1 MATDRGKSGDVT
13 RHGSNPLSDTLPEAL
28 HTLQQLGLPHNPCA
42 ATSGAVLGSS
52 APSASVPRARLGP
65 ARLRPS
71 RPLGPTRAASPRVP
85 APRPPRARLCPARL
99 RPRRPLGPT
108 CAARWLPVSARGHS
122 HLIKG
127 QTLSPD
133 DVVVQMSRGRIAP
146 HPEPTCS
153 PSTGEY
159 YVDASGGDLQ
169 VDVLN
174 WTLVNG
180 GLAPKSWTD
189 YLYLS
194 VGSTLSNAGVSGQAF
209 HHGPQISN
217 VHELDMVTGKGEL
230 ITCSEEQNSELFHGV
245 LGGLGQFGIII
256 RARIALETAPHGVRW
271 IRALYSDF
279 AAFTRDQ
286 ELLVSLHSAHRSE
299 RFDYIEGF
307 VIIDV
312 IEDKIFLTI

>member
-1 MATDRGKSGDVT
+1 
-13 RHGSNPLSDTLPEAL
+13 
-28 HTLQQLGLPHNPCA
+28 
-42 ATSGAVLGSS
+42 
-52 APSASVPRARLGP
+52 
-65 ARLRPS
+65 
-71 RPLGPTRAASPRVP
+71 
-85 APRPPRARLCPARL
+85 
-99 RPRRPLGPT
+99 
-108 CAARWLPVSARGHS
+108 
-122 HLIKG
+122 
-127 QTLSPD
+127 
-133 DVVVQMSRGRIAP
+133 MSRGRIAP
-146 HPEPTCS
+146 RPEPTCS

-174 WTLVNG
+174 WTLAND

-245 LGGLGQFGIII
+245 LGGQGQFGIII

-271 IRALYSDF
+271 IRVLYSDF

-307 VIIDV
+307 VIIDEGLINNWRSSFFSPKNPV
-312 IEDKIFLTI
+312 KVSSVHSNTLLPRCLGSSASHAASKQPRCLGPRRDHPASALRLTAQHATSAPCAASPRQLLG

>member
-1 MATDRGKSGDVT
+1 
-13 RHGSNPLSDTLPEAL
+13 
-28 HTLQQLGLPHNPCA
+28 
-42 ATSGAVLGSS
+42 
-52 APSASVPRARLGP
+52 
-65 ARLRPS
+65 
-71 RPLGPTRAASPRVP
+71 
-85 APRPPRARLCPARL
+85 
-99 RPRRPLGPT
+99 
-108 CAARWLPVSARGHS
+108 
-122 HLIKG
+122 
-127 QTLSPD
+127 
-133 DVVVQMSRGRIAP
+133 MSRGRIAP
-146 HPEPTCS
+146 RPEPTCS

-174 WTLVNG
+174 WTLAND

-209 HHGPQISN
+209 HHRPQISN

-245 LGGLGQFGIII
+245 LGGQGQFGIII

-271 IRALYSDF
+271 IRILYSDF

-307 VIIDV
+307 VIIDEGLINNWRSSFFSPKNPV
-312 IEDKIFLTI
+312 KL

>member
-1 MATDRGKSGDVT
+1 MEETVAAAMLVAAAVGKKEKRKKERRGESS
-13 RHGSNPLSDTLPEAL
+13 RPAPA
-28 HTLQQLGLPHNPCA
+28 A

-52 APSASVPRARLGP
+52 APSASAPRARLD
-65 ARLRPS
+65 L
-71 RPLGPTRAASPRVP
+71 
-85 APRPPRARLCPARL
+85 ARL
-99 RPRRPLGPT
+99 RPRRTLGPT
-108 CAARWLPVSARGHS
+108 RAARWLPVSARGYSHS
-122 HLIKG
+122 IKG

-133 DVVVQMSRGRIAP
+133 GVVVQMSRGRIAP
-146 HPEPTCS
+146 RLEPTCS

-174 WTLVNG
+174 WTLANG
-180 GLAPKSWTD
+180 SLAPKSWTD

-194 VGSTLSNAGVSGQAF
+194 VGSTLSNAGVSGPAF

-245 LGGLGQFGIII
+245 LGGPGQFGIII

-271 IRALYSDF
+271 IRVLYSDF

-307 VIIDV
+307 VIIDEGLINKLEV
-312 IEDKIFLTI
+312 VLLLPQEPC

>member
-1 MATDRGKSGDVT
+1 
-13 RHGSNPLSDTLPEAL
+13 
-28 HTLQQLGLPHNPCA
+28 
-42 ATSGAVLGSS
+42 
-52 APSASVPRARLGP
+52 
-65 ARLRPS
+65 
-71 RPLGPTRAASPRVP
+71 
-85 APRPPRARLCPARL
+85 
-99 RPRRPLGPT
+99 
-108 CAARWLPVSARGHS
+108 
-122 HLIKG
+122 
-127 QTLSPD
+127 
-133 DVVVQMSRGRIAP
+133 MSRGRIAP
-146 HPEPTCS
+146 RLEPTCS

-159 YVDASGGDLQ
+159 YVDASGGGGGGGDLQ

-174 WTLVNG
+174 WTLANG
-180 GLAPKSWTD
+180 SLAPKSWTD

-194 VGSTLSNAGVSGQAF
+194 VGSTLSNAGVSRPAF
-209 HHGPQISN
+209 HHGPHINN

-271 IRALYSDF
+271 IRVLYSDF

-307 VIIDV
+307 VIIDEGLINNWRSSFFFPKNPV
-312 IEDKIFLTI
+312 KPRGCSQHAALTLRPHARQPASAARPTALPAASAPCAATPRQLFG

>member
-1 MATDRGKSGDVT
+1 
-13 RHGSNPLSDTLPEAL
+13 
-28 HTLQQLGLPHNPCA
+28 
-42 ATSGAVLGSS
+42 
-52 APSASVPRARLGP
+52 
-65 ARLRPS
+65 
-71 RPLGPTRAASPRVP
+71 
-85 APRPPRARLCPARL
+85 
-99 RPRRPLGPT
+99 
-108 CAARWLPVSARGHS
+108 
-122 HLIKG
+122 
-127 QTLSPD
+127 
-133 DVVVQMSRGRIAP
+133 MSRGRIAP
-146 HPEPTCS
+146 RLEPTCS

-174 WTLVNG
+174 WTLANG
-180 GLAPKSWTD
+180 SLAPKSWTD

-194 VGSTLSNAGVSGQAF
+194 VGSTLSNAGVSGPAF
-209 HHGPQISN
+209 HRVPQISN

-271 IRALYSDF
+271 IRVLYSDF

-286 ELLVSLHSAHRSE
+286 ELLVSLHSAHWSE

-307 VIIDV
+307 VIIDEGLINNWRSSFFFPKNPGKV
-312 IEDKIFLTI
+312 SSVHSNTLLPRCLGHSASCAASTTLPRLLSPMRSK

>member
-1 MATDRGKSGDVT
+1 
-13 RHGSNPLSDTLPEAL
+13 
-28 HTLQQLGLPHNPCA
+28 
-42 ATSGAVLGSS
+42 
-52 APSASVPRARLGP
+52 
-65 ARLRPS
+65 
-71 RPLGPTRAASPRVP
+71 
-85 APRPPRARLCPARL
+85 
-99 RPRRPLGPT
+99 
-108 CAARWLPVSARGHS
+108 
-122 HLIKG
+122 
-127 QTLSPD
+127 
-133 DVVVQMSRGRIAP
+133 MSRGRIAP
-146 HPEPTCS
+146 RPEPTCS

-159 YVDASGGDLQ
+159 YVDASEGDLQ

-174 WTLVNG
+174 WTLANG

-194 VGSTLSNAGVSGQAF
+194 VGSPLSNAGASGQDF

-271 IRALYSDF
+271 IRVLYDS

-307 VIIDV
+307 VIIDEGLINSWRSSFFPKNPV
-312 IEDKIFLTI
+312 KPYAPRLHSPQNCDRTTNPPENKSHASDSPCVTTDA